1 MCPVD
6 VYILPRCVREQT
18 GGGYTGTWCA
28 LLMFIFYFIKVCKG
42 ADGGA
47 TQEPGVPC

>member
-1 MCPVD
+1 MFIFYFIKVCKGVD
-6 VYILPRCVREQT
+6 G
-18 GGGYTGTWCA
+18 GGGYTGTWCD

-42 ADGGA
+42 VDGGA

>member
-6 VYILPRCVREQT
+6 VYILLYQ
-18 GGGYTGTWCA
+18 G
-28 LLMFIFYFIKVCKG
+28 MCKG